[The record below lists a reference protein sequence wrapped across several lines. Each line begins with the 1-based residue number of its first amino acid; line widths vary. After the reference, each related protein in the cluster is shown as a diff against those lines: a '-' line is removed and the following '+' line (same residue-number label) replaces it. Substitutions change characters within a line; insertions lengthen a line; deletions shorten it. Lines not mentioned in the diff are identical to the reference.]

1 MKIYVMRHGR
11 TVWNE
16 KQICQGRSANR
27 LSKTGKE
34 QVKSQ
39 AEKYKDIKV
48 DIIFS
53 SPLMRTMQ
61 TTNIMNKILK
71 AKVVK
76 DNRII
81 EVDQGIFTGQRKK
94 GLTDEEKFELNQH
107 SKNSG
112 METYEEIYL
121 RVIDFIRFLRQ
132 NYKGKNILVVTHGM
146 IASYIEKIGTSLEL
160 KREEIKNYSTFQNA
174 EIKKIEI

>member
-1 MKIYVMRHGR
+1 MEIYVMRHGR

-34 QVKSQ
+34 QVEGQ
-39 AEKYKDIKV
+39 AENFKNTKI

-61 TTNIMNKILK
+61 TANTMNKYHH
-71 AKVVK
+71 AKIIK
-76 DNRII
+76 DKRII

-112 METYEEIYL
+112 METYEEIYS

-132 NYKGKNILVVTHGM
+132 NYKGKNVLVVTHGM

-174 EIKKIEI
+174 EIKKIKI